1 VPAPPRER
9 TARPVIPALIGGTGR
24 WLRGGVVGVSAT
36 ALATAGHA
44 LEAGPAPAVP
54 VVATLAV
61 VAVLVSVTLSRARWG
76 LRSLLVVLTVAQ
88 VTFHLALA
96 GQAPA
101 AEGVSWSM
109 LAAHSSAAFLTACLL
124 RRGEDA
130 CWWLA
135 DCLARPV
142 RAARAASGVVSATV
156 AGPWVVHS
164 SNRRWARYLVDV
176 APRRGPPLVLDSLTT
191 S

>member
-1 VPAPPRER
+1 MAPPRER
-9 TARPVIPALIGGTGR
+9 SVRPVLPALNGGIGR
-24 WLRGGVVGVSAT
+24 WLRGAVVGLSAT

-44 LEAGPAPAVP
+44 LEGGPAPAVP
-54 VVATLAV
+54 VLAV
-61 VAVLVSVTLSRARWG
+61 LAVLAVLVSVTLSRARWS
-76 LRSLLVVLTVAQ
+76 LPSLLVVLTAAQ
-88 VTFHLALA
+88 VLFHLALA
-96 GQAPA
+96 GPAPA

-109 LAAHSSAAFLTACLL
+109 LAAHCFAAFLTAGLL

-142 RAARAASGVVSATV
+142 RAARAASVVASATV
-156 AGPWVVHS
+156 SVAWVVHC
-164 SNRRWARYLVDV
+164 SNRRWGRYLVHT

-191 S
+191 R

>member
-1 VPAPPRER
+1 MAPPRER
-9 TARPVIPALIGGTGR
+9 RVRPVIPALNGGIGR
-24 WLRGGVVGVSAT
+24 WLRGSVVGLSAT

-44 LEAGPAPAVP
+44 LEGGPAPAVP
-54 VVATLAV
+54 VIAVLAV
-61 VAVLVSVTLSRARWG
+61 LAVLVSVALSRARWS
-76 LRSLLVVLTVAQ
+76 LPALLVLLTAAQ
-88 VTFHLALA
+88 LFFHLALA

-109 LAAHSSAAFLTACLL
+109 LAAHSAAAFLTACLL

-135 DCLARPV
+135 DCLARPARAV
-142 RAARAASGVVSATV
+142 RAASVAAWAT
-156 AGPWVVHS
+156 ATIPWVVHDTH
-164 SNRRWARYLVDV
+164 RRWGRYLVHT

-191 S
+191 R